1 MRDERT
7 KLLTFVNTW
16 MDGVP
21 PNLDKFWQKMED
33 ELEEE
38 GKNREERKG
47 EEQRARAGQRVYIGA
62 SLVPVRYTN
71 RD

>member
-21 PNLDKFWQKMED
+21 PNLDKFWQKWWMSSRKRGRTERRGK
-33 ELEEE
+33 
-38 GKNREERKG
+38 GKNRELGLAEG
-47 EEQRARAGQRVYIGA
+47 FI
-62 SLVPVRYTN
+62 
-71 RD
+71 

>member
-21 PNLDKFWQKMED
+21 PNLDKFWQKWRMSSRKRGRTERRGK
-33 ELEEE
+33 
-38 GKNREERKG
+38 GKNTELGLDEG
-47 EEQRARAGQRVYIGA
+47 FI
-62 SLVPVRYTN
+62 
-71 RD
+71 

>member
-21 PNLDKFWQKMED
+21 PNLDKFWQKWRMSSSK
-33 ELEEE
+33 
-38 GKNREERKG
+38 GKNRGEERGK
-47 EEQRARAGQRVYIGA
+47 QREMARAGRRVYIGS
-62 SLVPVRYTN
+62 SLVPVGITN

>member
-21 PNLDKFWQKMED
+21 PNLDKFWQKWRKSSSK
-33 ELEEE
+33 
-38 GKNREERKG
+38 GKNRGEERG
-47 EEQRARAGQRVYIGA
+47 ENKEKWLGLDEGFI
-62 SLVPVRYTN
+62 
-71 RD
+71 

>member
-21 PNLDKFWQKMED
+21 PNLDKFWQKWRMSSSK
-33 ELEEE
+33 
-38 GKNREERKG
+38 GKNRGEEREK
-47 EEQRARAGQRVYIGA
+47 QREWLGLDEGFI
-62 SLVPVRYTN
+62 
-71 RD
+71 

>member
-21 PNLDKFWQKMED
+21 PNLDKFWQKWRMSSRKRKNKGG
-33 ELEEE
+33 EE
-38 GKNREERKG
+38 GGKTGKSTVIG
-47 EEQRARAGQRVYIGA
+47 LARIHVGD
-62 SLVPVRYTN
+62 L
-71 RD
+71 

>member
-21 PNLDKFWQKMED
+21 PNLDKFWQKWRMSSSKRGRTERRGK
-33 ELEEE
+33 
-38 GKNREERKG
+38 GKNRELRLGLDEG
-47 EEQRARAGQRVYIGA
+47 FI
-62 SLVPVRYTN
+62 
-71 RD
+71 

>member
-21 PNLDKFWQKMED
+21 PNLDKFWQKWRISSRKRGRTERRGK
-33 ELEEE
+33 
-38 GKNREERKG
+38 GKNRELGLNEG
-47 EEQRARAGQRVYIGA
+47 FI
-62 SLVPVRYTN
+62 
-71 RD
+71 

>member
-21 PNLDKFWQKMED
+21 PNLDKFWQKWRMSSRKRKNKGG
-33 ELEEE
+33 EE
-38 GKNREERKG
+38 GGKTGRST
-47 EEQRARAGQRVYIGA
+47 VIGLA
-62 SLVPVRYTN
+62 EFI
-71 RD
+71 